1 MAMLSVYRVED
12 ALAKAGCQKI
22 YQEVAS
28 GAKSRR
34 PQLDDM
40 LRNLRQGDVMMVWKL
55 DRLGR
60 SLSHLVELVGQ
71 LMEQGIGLRSLN
83 DPIDTTTPHGRLTF
97 NIFASLAE
105 FERDLIRE
113 RTQAGLEAARARGR
127 RGGRPKGLSTE
138 VELAAAAAETLY
150 REGKLSSR
158 QIASQLKISTGTLY
172 SYLRHRGV
180 GIGKYRKQAKAQ

>member
-97 NIFASLAE
+97 NIV
-105 FERDLIRE
+105 D
-113 RTQAGLEAARARGR
+113 
-127 RGGRPKGLSTE
+127 
-138 VELAAAAAETLY
+138 
-150 REGKLSSR
+150 
-158 QIASQLKISTGTLY
+158 
-172 SYLRHRGV
+172 
-180 GIGKYRKQAKAQ
+180 

>member
-1 MAMLSVYRVED
+1 MRVVHRTLWAGGYDGLWGYDGSGYARVSTGDQSLSLQID

-28 GAKSRR
+28 GARSRR

-113 RTQAGLEAARARGR
+113 RTQAGLEAA
-127 RGGRPKGLSTE
+127 
-138 VELAAAAAETLY
+138 
-150 REGKLSSR
+150 
-158 QIASQLKISTGTLY
+158 
-172 SYLRHRGV
+172 
-180 GIGKYRKQAKAQ
+180 